1 MITDC
6 FDDKTE
12 PVISLRDFYGEQKHL
27 IETCLILFSQKIYQH
42 LLDTYPSEKIG
53 LIGACNGNIPIYRMN
68 YKGKDIAFYLSGI
81 GSAIAASWC
90 YEASWI
96 VGASKFGMFG
106 SCGSLNREA
115 TRGKFIVP
123 TESCRGEGCSYY
135 FAAPS
140 DYITVE
146 NARKLSAI
154 FTELGVPH
162 STGRVWTTDAMIRE
176 TAGLVAQRRSE
187 GCLAVEM
194 ELAGVQ
200 AVCSFYGLSL
210 YNFLEAGDV
219 LAESGYDV
227 ANLRGANHDLG
238 KPYNAPETATRP
250 RLASKPPRQ
259 KSRRLLFAVFLPFT
273 NGIAKTC
280 SQKSAYTLSICSVL
294 SFASS
299 AVAWKVC
306 PSCHKN
312 SEERRNG
319 RVVFSQR
326 STEHH

>member
-1 MITDC
+1 MTIRRNPSSACGT
-6 FDDKTE
+6 FTA
-12 PVISLRDFYGEQKHL
+12 SRSHL

-42 LLDTYPSEKIG
+42 LLDTFPSEKIG

-81 GSAIAASWC
+81 GSAIAASEC

-96 VGASKFGMFG
+96 VGASKFVMFG

-123 TESCRGEGCSYY
+123 TESYRGEGCSYY

-162 STGRVWTTDAMIRE
+162 VTGRVWTTDAMIRE

-187 GCLAVEM
+187 GCLTVEM

-210 YNFLEAGDV
+210 YNFLEAGV
-219 LAESGYDV
+219 LEESGYDV

-238 KPYNAPETATRP
+238 KLYIALETALR
-250 RLASKPPRQ
+250 
-259 KSRRLLFAVFLPFT
+259 
-273 NGIAKTC
+273 I
-280 SQKSAYTLSICSVL
+280 
-294 SFASS
+294 
-299 AVAWKVC
+299 
-306 PSCHKN
+306 
-312 SEERRNG
+312 
-319 RVVFSQR
+319 
-326 STEHH
+326 

>member
-42 LLDTYPSEKIG
+42 LLDTFPSEKIG

-81 GSAIAASWC
+81 GSAIAASEC

-96 VGASKFGMFG
+96 VGASKFVMFG

-123 TESCRGEGCSYY
+123 TESYRGEGCSYY

-146 NARKLSAI
+146 NVRKLSAI

-162 STGRVWTTDAMIRE
+162 VTGRGWTTDAMIRE

-210 YNFLEAGDV
+210 YSFLEAGDV
-219 LAESGYDV
+219 LEESGYDV

-238 KPYNAPETATRP
+238 KLYIALETALR
-250 RLASKPPRQ
+250 
-259 KSRRLLFAVFLPFT
+259 
-273 NGIAKTC
+273 I
-280 SQKSAYTLSICSVL
+280 
-294 SFASS
+294 
-299 AVAWKVC
+299 
-306 PSCHKN
+306 
-312 SEERRNG
+312 
-319 RVVFSQR
+319 
-326 STEHH
+326 

>member
-27 IETCLILFSQKIYQH
+27 VETCLILFSQKIYQH
-42 LLDTYPSEKIG
+42 LLDTFPSEKIG

-81 GSAIAASWC
+81 GSAIAASEC

-96 VGASKFGMFG
+96 VGASKFVMFG

-123 TESCRGEGCSYY
+123 TESYRGEGCSYY

-154 FTELGVPH
+154 FTELDVPH
-162 STGRVWTTDAMIRE
+162 VTGRVWTTDAMIRE

-219 LAESGYDV
+219 CWRRA
-227 ANLRGANHDLG
+227 
-238 KPYNAPETATRP
+238 ATMSPIFAARTTTSVSSIS
-250 RLASKPPRQ
+250 RWKRRCAS
-259 KSRRLLFAVFLPFT
+259 
-273 NGIAKTC
+273 
-280 SQKSAYTLSICSVL
+280 
-294 SFASS
+294 
-299 AVAWKVC
+299 
-306 PSCHKN
+306 
-312 SEERRNG
+312 E
-319 RVVFSQR
+319 
-326 STEHH
+326 

>member
-12 PVISLRDFYGEQKHL
+12 PVISLWDFYGEQKHL
-27 IETCLILFSQKIYQH
+27 VETCLILFSQKIYQH
-42 LLDTYPSEKIG
+42 LLDTFPSEKIG
-53 LIGACNGNIPIYRMN
+53 LIGACNGNIPIYCMN

-81 GSAIAASWC
+81 GSAIAASEC

-96 VGASKFGMFG
+96 VGASKFVMFG

-115 TRGKFIVP
+115 TMGKFIVP

-140 DYITVE
+140 DYITVK

-162 STGRVWTTDAMIRE
+162 VTGRVWTTDAMIRE

-219 LAESGYDV
+219 LEESGYDV

-238 KPYNAPETATRP
+238 KLYIALETALR
-250 RLASKPPRQ
+250 
-259 KSRRLLFAVFLPFT
+259 
-273 NGIAKTC
+273 I
-280 SQKSAYTLSICSVL
+280 
-294 SFASS
+294 
-299 AVAWKVC
+299 
-306 PSCHKN
+306 
-312 SEERRNG
+312 
-319 RVVFSQR
+319 
-326 STEHH
+326 

>member
-27 IETCLILFSQKIYQH
+27 VETCLILFSQKIYQH
-42 LLDTYPSEKIG
+42 LLDTFPSEKIG

-81 GSAIAASWC
+81 GSAIAASEC

-96 VGASKFGMFG
+96 VGASKFVMFG
-106 SCGSLNREA
+106 SCGSLNRET

-123 TESCRGEGCSYY
+123 TESYRGEGCSYY

-162 STGRVWTTDAMIRE
+162 VTGRV
-176 TAGLVAQRRSE
+176 GRRT
-187 GCLAVEM
+187 
-194 ELAGVQ
+194 
-200 AVCSFYGLSL
+200 
-210 YNFLEAGDV
+210 
-219 LAESGYDV
+219 
-227 ANLRGANHDLG
+227 
-238 KPYNAPETATRP
+238 P
-250 RLASKPPRQ
+250 
-259 KSRRLLFAVFLPFT
+259 
-273 NGIAKTC
+273 
-280 SQKSAYTLSICSVL
+280 
-294 SFASS
+294 
-299 AVAWKVC
+299 
-306 PSCHKN
+306 
-312 SEERRNG
+312 
-319 RVVFSQR
+319 
-326 STEHH
+326 

>member
-1 MITDC
+1 
-6 FDDKTE
+6 
-12 PVISLRDFYGEQKHL
+12 
-27 IETCLILFSQKIYQH
+27 
-42 LLDTYPSEKIG
+42 
-53 LIGACNGNIPIYRMN
+53 
-68 YKGKDIAFYLSGI
+68 
-81 GSAIAASWC
+81 
-90 YEASWI
+90 
-96 VGASKFGMFG
+96 MFG

-123 TESCRGEGCSYY
+123 TESYRGEGCSYY

-146 NARKLSAI
+146 NAQKLSAI

-162 STGRVWTTDAMIRE
+162 VTGRVWTTDAMIRE

-219 LAESGYDV
+219 LEESGYDV

-238 KPYNAPETATRP
+238 KLY
-250 RLASKPPRQ
+250 
-259 KSRRLLFAVFLPFT
+259 
-273 NGIAKTC
+273 IALE
-280 SQKSAYTLSICSVL
+280 AALRI
-294 SFASS
+294 
-299 AVAWKVC
+299 
-306 PSCHKN
+306 
-312 SEERRNG
+312 
-319 RVVFSQR
+319 
-326 STEHH
+326 

>member
-27 IETCLILFSQKIYQH
+27 VETCLILFSQKIYQH
-42 LLDTYPSEKIG
+42 LLEAFPCEKIG

-68 YKGKDIAFYLSGI
+68 YKGTDVAFYLSGI
-81 GSAIAASWC
+81 GSAIAASEC
-90 YEASWI
+90 YEAS
-96 VGASKFGMFG
+96 
-106 SCGSLNREA
+106 
-115 TRGKFIVP
+115 
-123 TESCRGEGCSYY
+123 CSYY

-146 NARKLSAI
+146 NAQKLSDI

-162 STGRVWTTDAMIRE
+162 VTGLVWTTDAMIRE

-219 LAESGYDV
+219 LEESGYDV

-238 KPYNAPETATRP
+238 KLYIALETALR
-250 RLASKPPRQ
+250 
-259 KSRRLLFAVFLPFT
+259 
-273 NGIAKTC
+273 I
-280 SQKSAYTLSICSVL
+280 
-294 SFASS
+294 
-299 AVAWKVC
+299 
-306 PSCHKN
+306 
-312 SEERRNG
+312 
-319 RVVFSQR
+319 
-326 STEHH
+326 